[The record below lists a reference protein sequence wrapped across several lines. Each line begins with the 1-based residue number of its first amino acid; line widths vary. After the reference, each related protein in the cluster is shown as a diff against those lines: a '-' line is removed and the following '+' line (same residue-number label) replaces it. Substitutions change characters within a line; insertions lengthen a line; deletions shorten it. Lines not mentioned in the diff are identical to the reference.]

1 MRFGIREIIFFIV
14 LMAVPI
20 ASFVYFFKPNNERI
34 NKARE
39 EIEDKQ
45 AQLTRLEAI
54 TDRLDDL
61 GLAIA
66 NGRESISLIEQKLP
80 DEEGVDDILEQ
91 IWQNAKR
98 NKQTVKSVKSKSKV
112 PAAMFMELPLD
123 MVMEGN
129 FDGFYQFLIELENLS
144 RITRV
149 HNMHVERISAQTNP
163 GSDEIRPG
171 TARAKFTLSIYFES
185 RAVAAANE

>member
-1 MRFGIREIIFFIV
+1 MRFGTREIIFFIV

-20 ASFVYFFKPNNERI
+20 ASFFYYFKPNNERI
-34 NKARE
+34 NNARD
-39 EIEDKQ
+39 EIQVKQ
-45 AQLTRLEAI
+45 AQLNRLEAI

-91 IWQNAKR
+91 IWQSAKR
-98 NKQTVKSVKSKSKV
+98 NKQTVKSIKSKSKV

-129 FDGFYQFLIELENLS
+129 FDGFYQFILELEKLP

-149 HNMHVERISAQTNP
+149 HNLSVARVSSTTS
-163 GSDEIRPG
+163 GSSSDEVPPG
-171 TARAKFTLSIYFES
+171 TARAEFTLSIYYES
-185 RAVAAANE
+185 RTVAAAN